1 MLSLDV
7 FLSARVV
14 DLIFSR
20 NLTRLKYYA
29 NWTHGPNPHLSFIR
43 MQSFPNVFLV
53 RMIKN
58 QFHSSL
64 QFLFLRLLLNII

>member
-1 MLSLDV
+1 MLSLVV

-29 NWTHGPNPHLSFIR
+29 NWTHGPNPHVSFI
-43 MQSFPNVFLV
+43 
-53 RMIKN
+53 
-58 QFHSSL
+58 
-64 QFLFLRLLLNII
+64 